1 MMMDHC
7 FPVWS
12 GNRTICCVVCLHLL
26 QFVLCIL
33 VCLSV
38 VGVGVVPI
46 ILVSLGVWCV
56 HWVTNGDFLWKIV
69 RPPSIVFASI
79 H

>member
-12 GNRTICCVVCLHLL
+12 GNITICCVVCFHLL
-26 QFVLCIL
+26 QFVLCVL

-38 VGVGVVPI
+38 VGLGVVPM
-46 ILVSLGVWCV
+46 ILVSLGVWFV
-56 HWVTNGDFLWKIV
+56 RWVTRGDFMWKIV
-69 RPPSIVFASI
+69 RPPSIVFVSI
-79 H
+79 Q

>member
-7 FPVWS
+7 LPVWS
-12 GNRTICCVVCLHLL
+12 GNRTICCVVCLHIL

-38 VGVGVVPI
+38 VSVGVVPM
-46 ILVSLGVWCV
+46 ILVSDGVWYV
-56 HWVTNGDFLWKIV
+56 HWVTNSDFCGRV
-69 RPPSIVFASI
+69 
-79 H
+79 